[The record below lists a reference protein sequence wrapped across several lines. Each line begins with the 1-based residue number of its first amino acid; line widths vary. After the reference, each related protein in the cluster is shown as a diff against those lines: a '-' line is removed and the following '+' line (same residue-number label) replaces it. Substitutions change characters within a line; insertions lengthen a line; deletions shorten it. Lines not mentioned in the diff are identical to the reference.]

1 MKKDA
6 PFNPHCNEPVESGK
20 FCWRIND
27 GRAWKKETHDTENE
41 ALNTAKTYCIDNIG
55 VGEYTIH
62 IGITKTEPVETQQL
76 IDRYITHIEMFGD
89 IGPLFSAMGLP
100 SSMHAKA
107 KKDVA
112 RATQHVLQNLTHLCK
127 RTTILS
133 YATHLFSVK
142 NKDVGIVST
151 SLPYLLMEL
160 RAQYGHANPDWTT
173 VRNLQILLV
182 RKSRELISDHSLPFE
197 LKAMCLWQGYERT
210 KNKLHIV
217 CTESYGQKRFHRIK
231 GSPLC
236 VKTPKIENNQD
247 EHPTPC
253 LTCVER
259 LIKLIA

>member
-107 KKDVA
+107 KK
-112 RATQHVLQNLTHLCK
+112 
-127 RTTILS
+127 
-133 YATHLFSVK
+133 
-142 NKDVGIVST
+142 
-151 SLPYLLMEL
+151 
-160 RAQYGHANPDWTT
+160 
-173 VRNLQILLV
+173 
-182 RKSRELISDHSLPFE
+182 RKIT
-197 LKAMCLWQGYERT
+197 LKARL
-210 KNKLHIV
+210 
-217 CTESYGQKRFHRIK
+217 
-231 GSPLC
+231 GS
-236 VKTPKIENNQD
+236 
-247 EHPTPC
+247 H
-253 LTCVER
+253 
-259 LIKLIA
+259 